1 MAPAVSKGTLMPRK
15 RRPPRELW
23 AEIRRQVWARDVGRC
38 QGPYCCEAGM
48 LPLEHAH
55 IDHRVPLSEGGSNS
69 VENLRTLCRRCH
81 VLRAGRAHAG
91 MIATALRDGLIPP
104 DWRAL
109 VWEDQEAPDDQE
121 AGG

>member
-1 MAPAVSKGTLMPRK
+1 
-15 RRPPRELW
+15 
-23 AEIRRQVWARDVGRC
+23 
-38 QGPYCCEAGM
+38 M